1 MADGFQDFQ
10 GFDIARRGYDRAQVD
25 AYLAGMA
32 AGTASGAPPVFDIVR
47 RGYDRAQV
55 DARVAQLRNGGTGR

>member
-1 MADGFQDFQ
+1 MADDFR

-25 AYLAGMA
+25 AYLAGLAAPAA
-32 AGTASGAPPVFDIVR
+32 AGPPPPVFDIVR

-55 DARVAQLRNGGTGR
+55 DARIAELRSGGR

>member
-1 MADGFQDFQ
+1 MADDFR

-25 AYLAGMA
+25 AYLAHLA
-32 AGTASGAPPVFDIVR
+32 TGTAPDTPPAFDIVR

-55 DARVAQLRNGGTGR
+55 DARVAELRS

>member
-1 MADGFQDFQ
+1 MTDDFR

-25 AYLAGMA
+25 AYLAGLGVGSA
-32 AGTASGAPPVFDIVR
+32 ADTPPEFDIVR

-55 DARVAQLRNGGTGR
+55 DARIVELRGGGR

>member
-1 MADGFQDFQ
+1 MGDDSRYLGDFR

-25 AYLAGMA
+25 AYLHALA
-32 AGTASGAPPVFDIVR
+32 SGTAPQAPPAFDIVR

-55 DARVAQLRNGGTGR
+55 DARVAELRG

>member
-1 MADGFQDFQ
+1 MADDFR

-25 AYLAGMA
+25 AYLTRPAS
-32 AGTASGAPPVFDIVR
+32 GTAPEAPPPFDIVR

-55 DARVAQLRNGGTGR
+55 DAHIAQLLHEGTGR